1 MLKVKIGNIFDSS
14 ADVLV
19 NTINC
24 VGVMGKGIVK
34 IFKGN
39 YPLMFEEYK
48 KKCELK
54 QIKTGALYPYYED
67 GKVRILNFP
76 TKEHW
81 RSPSKLE
88 YITNGLDWLID
99 NYKRLGIKSIAF
111 PPLGCGNG
119 GLDWATVGPI
129 MFEKLNDLPIDIEVY
144 APFGTPTKELTKE
157 FLSTVNNDGSTEG
170 IKHEK
175 INDNW
180 LLVLQLIKCLSESE
194 YSVRVDR
201 IIFQKICYILE
212 RYGTDL
218 GLEFGKGTYGPY
230 SPDIKKMIT
239 ILSNNNLICETVIG
253 KSIVI
258 SVTDEFKF
266 DKSIY
271 TNKDNVNLYKTY
283 WLFRRIKDAT
293 QAELITTI
301 LYSYDQLCSS
311 NKTVC
316 EDQIYSYIV
325 DWKKRFDNKR
335 SESEIREITRYLTYR
350 NFINVDYSNGI
361 NELYF

>member
-1 MLKVKIGNIFDSS
+1 M
-14 ADVLV
+14 
-19 NTINC
+19 
-24 VGVMGKGIVK
+24 
-34 IFKGN
+34 
-39 YPLMFEEYK
+39 
-48 KKCELK
+48 
-54 QIKTGALYPYYED
+54 
-67 GKVRILNFP
+67 
-76 TKEHW
+76 
-81 RSPSKLE
+81 
-88 YITNGLDWLID
+88 
-99 NYKRLGIKSIAF
+99 
-111 PPLGCGNG
+111 
-119 GLDWATVGPI
+119 
-129 MFEKLNDLPIDIEVY
+129 
-144 APFGTPTKELTKE
+144 
-157 FLSTVNNDGSTEG
+157 
-170 IKHEK
+170 
-175 INDNW
+175 
-180 LLVLQLIKCLSESE
+180 
-194 YSVRVDR
+194 
-201 IIFQKICYILE
+201 
-212 RYGTDL
+212 
-218 GLEFGKGTYGPY
+218 EFGKGTYGPY

-239 ILSNNNLICETVIG
+239 ILSNNNLICETFIG

-361 NELYF
+361 DELYF